1 MATPQDSQAPV
12 RTKALVVDP
21 RTLAVTWMNQATVS
35 GIPAGVRDPDSGY
48 TLEQALP
55 ISSAVGLGEA
65 IAQTAEDGA
74 ARHLSADMV
83 STSRGS
89 VSLVISVDRLPGGA
103 VLVLCENTWQ
113 FAEGRSRGSGRPQRR
128 R

>member
-1 MATPQDSQAPV
+1 MTESRDTQAPV

-21 RTLAVTWMNQATVS
+21 VTMAVLWMNEATVA
-35 GIPAGVRDPDSGY
+35 GIPAGVGDPEAGY

-55 ISSAVGLGEA
+55 VSGAIGLAREVAATAVDGEPRTLG
-65 IAQTAEDGA
+65 
-74 ARHLSADMV
+74 ADMV

-89 VSLVISVDRLPGGA
+89 VSLVVSVDRIPGGA

-113 FAEGRSRGSGRPQRR
+113 FAQNKGASLSGRPRR